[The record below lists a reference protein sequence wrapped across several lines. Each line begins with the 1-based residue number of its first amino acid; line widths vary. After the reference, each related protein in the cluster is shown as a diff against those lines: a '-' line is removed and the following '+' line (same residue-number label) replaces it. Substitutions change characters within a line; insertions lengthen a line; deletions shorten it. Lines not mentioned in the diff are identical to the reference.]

1 MFLQL
6 FIDIEG
12 GLKKALAKWGL
23 RKLQVCCFL
32 AVSFHV
38 SVRASINKNQSLAVY
53 CGLAYRVAVI
63 LPGVS
68 AQYFFGGNKLAAIF
82 DFYGSER
89 LYQGG
94 NQDSK
99 EGEGRKQKSCLIS
112 PTSSTIH
119 SYTKSNLASQISDCD
134 LVMLS
139 HPNKISPCRL
149 IVIMSS

>member
-53 CGLAYRVAVI
+53 CDFPGNECSVLFWWKLW
-63 LPGVS
+63 LPSLIFTVVKGCTKGVTRT
-68 AQYFFGGNKLAAIF
+68 QRKERGGV
-82 DFYGSER
+82 
-89 LYQGG
+89 
-94 NQDSK
+94 
-99 EGEGRKQKSCLIS
+99 GRQKSCLS
-112 PTSSTIH
+112 PTSSIIH
-119 SYTKSNLASQISDCD
+119 SYTKSNLVSQISDYD

-149 IVIMSS
+149 IVIMPS